1 MTTITLAPRLTK
13 FVFTSHITFSVG
25 WLGAVA
31 VFLALAITGLTSQ
44 DIQLA
49 RSAYLAMELSGW
61 FVIVPFGLASLLT
74 GLIQAMGT
82 KWRLFKHYWIV
93 VKLFLT
99 VAATILLLLHMQP
112 IEYLAGIASE
122 TSFSTDRETGLRI
135 QLIADAG
142 AAILL
147 LLATTTISV
156 YKPWGQIRP
165 RQKKFEGEYITQ
177 DKRQINKRTWG
188 FYVIVGLFGLLILF
202 IIIHLLGSGMPG
214 H

>member
-1 MTTITLAPRLTK
+1 MTLTPRLTK

-44 DIQLA
+44 NSQLA

-61 FVIVPFGLASLLT
+61 FVIVPFGFASLST
-74 GLIQAMGT
+74 GLIQALGT
-82 KWRLFKHYWIV
+82 KWGLFKHYWIV

-122 TSFSTDRETGLRI
+122 TSFLTDQETGLRI

-142 AAILL
+142 AALL
-147 LLATTTISV
+147 LLLTTTTISV
-156 YKPWGQIRP
+156 YKPWGLIRP
-165 RQKKFEGEYITQ
+165 RQQRLEKQNTKQ
-177 DKRQINKRTWG
+177 NKRPVNKRTWR
-188 FYVIVGLFGLLILF
+188 FYVIVGLIGLLILF
-202 IIIHLLGSGMPG
+202 IIIHLLGGGMPR